1 MAGAEQVQGRREGRG
16 RLSTLDMLPEE
27 AEPDIAWA
35 LDALNERAM
44 PQKAILDEF
53 NARLADRGIGKV
65 SKSAFNRWSIRKA
78 IQFRRL
84 NEVRTIT
91 GEIVRD
97 LGAEGVDNVTIAVA
111 ESIKA
116 AVYERLEGDND
127 PKALMALGRAL
138 NSAVAAQKSSAE
150 LRSKIEARTN
160 AQLEAAAEKVETV
173 GREAG
178 LSEDRIA
185 QIRRDV
191 LGLKVA

>member
-1 MAGAEQVQGRREGRG
+1 MAGAEQGQGRREGRG
-16 RLSTLDMLPEE
+16 RLSTLDMLPDE

-35 LDALNERAM
+35 LDALNDRAM

-138 NSAVAAQKSSAE
+138 NSAVAAQKSSAD